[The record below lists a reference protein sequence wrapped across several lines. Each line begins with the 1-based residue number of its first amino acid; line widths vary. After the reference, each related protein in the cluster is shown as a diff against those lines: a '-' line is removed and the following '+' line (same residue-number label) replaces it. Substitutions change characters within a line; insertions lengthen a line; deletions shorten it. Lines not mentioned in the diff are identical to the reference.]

1 MDPGKTKINKK
12 VWYLSGLVLLV
23 LIAALAFN
31 FIFPASAALGDEQIS
46 ELRSKYPVYE
56 GSPPLAVM
64 RERGLKEMLSLCDAV
79 ILGEVTEA
87 LPEYSVVLVEGN
99 DTPEGKIYEK
109 GEQLGLQMQNIA
121 SFMQYRVKVAEVI
134 SAKSSGQG
142 EGDDGQEADIKSQ
155 AEKTSEQAESI
166 SGQAESISD
175 DIIIAVNSQL
185 RGYMPEPEAGMRIVT
200 PVKKGDGKH
209 DGKYFYSR
217 VGFYYVT
224 DDGFVLSAYVE
235 DEDNRFTGRTLEYLK
250 RKIKGMM

>member
-31 FIFPASAALGDEQIS
+31 FILSASAALGDEQVS
-46 ELRSKYPVYE
+46 ELRSKYPLYE

-109 GEQLGLQMQNIA
+109 GEQLGLQMQNTA

-142 EGDDGQEADIKSQ
+142 EVDGGQEADID
-155 AEKTSEQAESI
+155 
-166 SGQAESISD
+166 GQAESICG

-185 RGYMPEPEAGMRIVT
+185 RGYVPEPEAGMKIVT
-200 PVKKGDGKH
+200 PVKRGEGKH
-209 DGKYFYSR
+209 EGKYFYSR

>member
-109 GEQLGLQMQNIA
+109 GEQLGLQMQNTA

-142 EGDDGQEADIKSQ
+142 EVDGGQEADID
-155 AEKTSEQAESI
+155 
-166 SGQAESISD
+166 GQAESICG

-185 RGYMPEPEAGMRIVT
+185 RGYVPEPEAGMKIVT
-200 PVKKGDGKH
+200 PVKRGDGKH

-235 DEDNRFTGRTLEYLK
+235 DEDIKFTGRTLEYLK
-250 RKIKGMM
+250 RKIKEMM

>member
-79 ILGEVTEA
+79 ILGEVTEV
-87 LPEYSVVLVEGN
+87 LPEYSIVLVEGN
-99 DTPEGKIYEK
+99 DTPEGKLYEK
-109 GEQLGLQMQNIA
+109 GEQLGLQMQNTA
-121 SFMQYRVKVAEVI
+121 SFMQYRVKVTEVI

-142 EGDDGQEADIKSQ
+142 EVDGGQEADID
-155 AEKTSEQAESI
+155 
-166 SGQAESISD
+166 GQAESICD

-185 RGYMPEPEAGMRIVT
+185 RGYVPEPEAGMKIVT
-200 PVKKGDGKH
+200 PVKRGEGKH
-209 DGKYFYSR
+209 EGKYFYSR

-235 DEDNRFTGRTLEYLK
+235 DEDIKFTGRTLEYLK
-250 RKIKGMM
+250 RKIKEMM

>member
-31 FIFPASAALGDEQIS
+31 FILSASAALGDEQVS
-46 ELRSKYPVYE
+46 ELRSKYPLYE
-56 GSPPLAVM
+56 GSPPLAVI
-64 RERGLKEMLSLCDAV
+64 RERGLKDMLSLCDAV
-79 ILGEVTEA
+79 ILGEVTEV
-87 LPEYSVVLVEGN
+87 LPEYSIVLVEGN
-99 DTPEGKIYEK
+99 DTPEGKLYEK
-109 GEQLGLQMQNIA
+109 GEQLGLQMQNTA
-121 SFMQYRVKVAEVI
+121 SFMQYRVKVTEVI

-142 EGDDGQEADIKSQ
+142 EVDGGQEADID
-155 AEKTSEQAESI
+155 
-166 SGQAESISD
+166 GQAESICG

-185 RGYMPEPEAGMRIVT
+185 RGYVPEPEAGMKIVT
-200 PVKKGDGKH
+200 PVKRGEGKH
-209 DGKYFYSR
+209 EGKYFYSR

-235 DEDNRFTGRTLEYLK
+235 DEDIKFTGRTLEYLK